1 MNLQDVARIRKNM
14 EKELDAKRYEHTL
27 GVAYTAACLAM
38 CHNEDPIRA
47 EIAGLLHDS
56 AKCFDNEKRIRI
68 CKKNKIGITESESK
82 NPFLLHAKVGAFLAE
97 DKYGIKDSEIKDAI
111 LFHTTGRPKMGLLEK
126 IIYIADY
133 IEPCRKQSP
142 KLPEIRKIAFTD
154 LDQALLM
161 ILSEILHYLSTT
173 NEQIDPMTQL
183 TYDYYIKE
191 QKKTI

>member
-1 MNLQDVARIRKNM
+1 MNQPDVAKIRKEI

-38 CHNEDPIRA
+38 CHGEDPIRA
-47 EIAGLLHDS
+47 EVAGLLHDC

-68 CKKNKIGITESESK
+68 CKKNKLSITESESK

-97 DKYGIKDSEIKDAI
+97 DKYGIKDNEIKDAI

-133 IEPCRKQSP
+133 IEPCRKQSL

-173 NEQIDPMTQL
+173 NEPIDPMTQL
-183 TYDYYIKE
+183 KYDYYIKE
-191 QKKTI
+191 QK